1 MVDAFMGLRNDTR
14 QCALNQETSVNV
26 RVRQLTALGLLAFCS
41 LALARDLGQD
51 EALRLR
57 EQGAIL
63 PLEQLLEMA
72 QKRHPGSRLLEAELE
87 EDDDIY
93 VYEVELLTTTGEDH
107 VPLAD
112 ELIAG
117 LSRQGYAVDW
127 LADGRDAL
135 YQGQTEPYDLII
147 LDLGLPGIPGIEVLK
162 QWRAKG
168 LATPV
173 LILTARSSWAERIEG
188 LKAGADDYLTKPF
201 HPEELQ
207 LRVQALL
214 RRSHGQPN
222 QPLLE
227 SAGLQLDE
235 SRQCVTR
242 DGADI
247 QLTAAEFRLLRYF
260 MLHPQ
265 QILSKS
271 HLAEHLYDGET
282 ERDSNVLEVH
292 VNHLR
297 RKLGREVIETRR
309 GQGYIFGTSSQ

>member
-1 MVDAFMGLRNDTR
+1 M
-14 QCALNQETSVNV
+14 
-26 RVRQLTALGLLAFCS
+26 
-41 LALARDLGQD
+41 
-51 EALRLR
+51 
-57 EQGAIL
+57 
-63 PLEQLLEMA
+63 
-72 QKRHPGSRLLEAELE
+72 RLLL
-87 EDDDIY
+87 
-93 VYEVELLTTTGEDH
+93 VEDH

-112 ELIAG
+112 ELTAG
-117 LSRQGYAVDW
+117 LTRLGYAVDW

-135 YQGQTEPYDLII
+135 YQGQSEPYDLII
-147 LDLGLPGIPGIEVLK
+147 LDLGLPGMSGIDVLK
-162 QWRAKG
+162 QWRTQG

-173 LILTARSSWAERIEG
+173 LILTARSSWSERIDG
-188 LKAGADDYLTKPF
+188 LKAGADDYVTKPF

-222 QPLLE
+222 QPLLK

-235 SRQCVTR
+235 ARQCVLK
-242 DGADI
+242 DGAEV

-297 RKLGREVIETRR
+297 RKLGREVVETRR
-309 GQGYIFGTSSQ
+309 GQGYIFGAVGQ

>member
-1 MVDAFMGLRNDTR
+1 M
-14 QCALNQETSVNV
+14 
-26 RVRQLTALGLLAFCS
+26 
-41 LALARDLGQD
+41 
-51 EALRLR
+51 
-57 EQGAIL
+57 
-63 PLEQLLEMA
+63 
-72 QKRHPGSRLLEAELE
+72 RLLL
-87 EDDDIY
+87 
-93 VYEVELLTTTGEDH
+93 VEDH

-112 ELIAG
+112 ELLAG
-117 LSRQGYAVDW
+117 LTRLGYAVDW

-135 YQGQTEPYDLII
+135 YQGQSEPYDLII
-147 LDLGLPGIPGIEVLK
+147 LDLGLPGISGLDVLK
-162 QWRAKG
+162 QWRAQG

-173 LILTARSSWAERIEG
+173 LILTARSSWSERIDG
-188 LKAGADDYLTKPF
+188 LKAGADDYVTKPF

-214 RRSHGQPN
+214 RRAHGQPN
-222 QPLLE
+222 QPLLKC
-227 SAGLQLDE
+227 AGLQLDE
-235 SRQCVTR
+235 ARQCVIN
-242 DGADI
+242 DGAEV

-297 RKLGREVIETRR
+297 RKLGRAVIETRR
-309 GQGYIFGTSSQ
+309 GQGYIFGAGAQ